1 MLNLIRMDL
10 YRLLRS
16 KTIRIGAIVALA
28 IAFLGMLFNFGV
40 IELLKITIQERPES
54 AAEWRG
60 FLSADW
66 MYGVDFADVVL
77 TGTSALSLFLS
88 CMLVASFVGAEQ
100 SCGYIKNV
108 AGQLPN
114 RGMTVVSKYIV
125 TCIVQIMVFV
135 IYTIVSII
143 CAFAFFKQYI
153 IAYSIGALV
162 CGLFLRILVFCAI
175 NAIVIFFCTF
185 TKSHA
190 IAMVVGAILGI
201 GITRVLYAAVSGLL
215 GLLKID
221 IDVSKFSPDGL
232 NDLIN
237 VYELTTSNIAVRI
250 VIVSVIFIAVF
261 VTSAAF
267 VFNKRDVK

>member
-16 KTIRIGAIVALA
+16 KTIRIGILVAA
-28 IAFLGMLFNFGV
+28 AVAFLGMLFNFGV
-40 IELLKITIQERPES
+40 IELLKITIQEKPES

-66 MYGVDFADVVL
+66 MYGADFADMVF

-100 SCGYIKNV
+100 SCGYTKNV

-114 RGMTVVSKYIV
+114 RGMTVISKYIV
-125 TCIVQIMVFV
+125 TCLVQLVV
-135 IYTIVSII
+135 LAIYTVVSII
-143 CAFAFFKQYI
+143 CVFIFFKQYI
-153 IAYSIGALV
+153 NAYSIGALV
-162 CGLFLRILVFCAI
+162 GGLLLRLLIYCAI

-201 GITRVLYAAVSGLL
+201 GITRVLYAALSGLL

-221 IDVSKFSPDGL
+221 IDVSRLSPDGL
-232 NDLIN
+232 NDLVN
-237 VYELTTSNIAVRI
+237 VAELNAGNIIARTI
-250 VIVSVIFIAVF
+250 IVSVIFIAVF
-261 VTSAAF
+261 VTGAAF
-267 VFNKRDVK
+267 IFTKRDVK

>member
-40 IELLKITIQERPES
+40 IELLKMAIQEKPES

-60 FLSADW
+60 FLCADW

-125 TCIVQIMVFV
+125 TCVVQIMVFV

-162 CGLFLRILVFCAI
+162 GGLFLRILVFCAI
-175 NAIVIFFCTF
+175 NAIVIFFNF
-185 TKSHA
+185 TEYN
-190 IAMVVGAILGI
+190 G
-201 GITRVLYAAVSGLL
+201 
-215 GLLKID
+215 
-221 IDVSKFSPDGL
+221 
-232 NDLIN
+232 
-237 VYELTTSNIAVRI
+237 
-250 VIVSVIFIAVF
+250 
-261 VTSAAF
+261 
-267 VFNKRDVK
+267 